1 MMITGLSAREP
12 LDSGPVNA
20 FREEGVSGHG
30 GAFQVGQVSYA
41 EYSGQIT
48 AEQEHALPVHAVSN
62 RTGHHAPFVSAF
74 VLVPGRST

>member
-20 FREEGVSGHG
+20 FQEEGVSGHG
-30 GAFQVGQVSYA
+30 EAFQVGQVSYA

-48 AEQEHALPVHAVSN
+48 AEQEHVLPVHAVSN
-62 RTGHHAPFVSAF
+62 RTGHHVPYVSAF
-74 VLVPGRST
+74 VLVPVRSS

>member
-1 MMITGLSAREP
+1 MMITGISAREP

-20 FREEGVSGHG
+20 FQEEGVSGHG
-30 GAFQVGQVSYA
+30 EAIQVGQVSYA

-74 VLVPGRST
+74 VQVPGQST